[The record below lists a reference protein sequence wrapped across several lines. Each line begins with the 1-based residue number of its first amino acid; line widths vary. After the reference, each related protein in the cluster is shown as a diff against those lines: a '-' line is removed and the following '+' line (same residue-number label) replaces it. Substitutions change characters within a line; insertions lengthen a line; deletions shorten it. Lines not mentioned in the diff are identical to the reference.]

1 MSGNMVP
8 DGRGNRTGIPLLTEI
23 AVSVVVAGTAGAIVV
38 TVAGGVV
45 EGLWPLLS
53 AGFLAVA
60 GGIPGHRGGG
70 GSMLRHHAPERSHQ
84 GAGAGASALKDAGRS
99 APEKGVE
106 GDHGTP
112 PPHIPGCIDRECD
125 LFHDL
130 PEPGWYSNERGERT
144 HFNRSWYRFTGI
156 DEAAGTP
163 AGWEE
168 TIMREDRQ
176 RYQDVLHK
184 AYEQQESFEAE
195 YRLRH
200 AGGTYR
206 WMSERA
212 SPRFDGAGRFAGFV
226 GTAHDTSAQRESD
239 DALREALREKD
250 SLLKEVHHRVKNN
263 LQIISSLL
271 SLQLQT
277 VPDEGVRNALTESR
291 NRIRSMALIHE
302 QLYQGGSYA
311 TIDFGIYVRSL
322 IDSIRRSYIGD
333 REAVRMECRSTPVTL
348 GLDTAI
354 PLGLIIN
361 ELVTNAAKY
370 AFPSGAAGNVTVVLE
385 RDDPSHLTLTVSDD
399 GVGLPSFVDP
409 HHPETVGL
417 GLVQAL
423 IDQLD
428 GSMRMVPGRGTTYA
442 IAFREQSYAVR

>member
-1 MSGNMVP
+1 MSGSVVP
-8 DGRGNRTGIPLLTEI
+8 DESGDRRGFPLLAETV
-23 AVSVVVAGTAGAIVV
+23 VSLVVAGTAGAIMV
-38 TVAGGVV
+38 TVAGGID
-45 EGLWPLLS
+45 EGLWPLLP

-60 GGIPGHRGGG
+60 GGIPGHRGMGN
-70 GSMLRHHAPERSHQ
+70 SRMRAHAPERAHPG
-84 GAGAGASALKDAGRS
+84 GADGMHHREEGGRTTPGK
-99 APEKGVE
+99 PEE
-106 GDHGTP
+106 GRRGGT
-112 PPHIPGCIDRECD
+112 PHIPGCIDHDCN

-130 PEPGWYSNERGERT
+130 PEPGWYSNEEGERT

-156 DEAAGTP
+156 EEAAGTP

-168 TIMREDRQ
+168 QIMREDRE

-184 AYEQQESFEAE
+184 AYERRESFETE

-200 AGGTYR
+200 ASGTYR

-212 SPRFDGAGRFAGFV
+212 SPRYDGAGRFAGFV
-226 GTAHDTSAQRESD
+226 GTAHDTTAQRDSD

-333 REAVRMECRSTPVTL
+333 REAVHMECRSTPVTL

-370 AFPSGAAGNVTVVLE
+370 AFPAGAAGNVTVVLE
-385 RDDPSHLTLTVSDD
+385 RADPSHLTLTVSDD

-428 GSMRMVPGRGTTYA
+428 GSMHMVPGRGTTYA